1 MWFDK
6 NVTLDLLKEQ
16 NINIDTI
23 TLEEFD
29 DLIQR
34 IKDGIRLF

>member
-1 MWFDK
+1 MIMWFDK
-6 NVTLDLLKEQ
+6 DVTLDLLKKQ

-29 DLIQR
+29 DLI
-34 IKDGIRLF
+34 IIMS